1 VKVGLH
7 GAVAPVGRFQS
18 TTQFLCSSSWIV
30 IRLMAQGWPATRW
43 PAASNAQSCK
53 TVGVAREADGKRSDE
68 LSGEGGWRR
77 GLHAIG
83 KGASPTQGATKQAL
97 HSHGA
102 RDRDLEWGRWVGVVA
117 GSLGRNTY
125 GWGWGLGDWTARIV
139 CLPVNWDAIF
149 FWNSSNP
156 TC

>member
-1 VKVGLH
+1 MKVGLH

-102 RDRDLEWGRWVGVVA
+102 RDRDLEWGRWVGGGWELGKEHLWMGL
-117 GSLGRNTY
+117 GS
-125 GWGWGLGDWTARIV
+125 WGLDCAYRVPPCELG
-139 CLPVNWDAIF
+139 CNF
-149 FWNSSNP
+149 FLKL
-156 TC
+156 